1 MTPPDATEARPSV
14 QAMLASDGPLE
25 TEVVSKLTRR
35 FMPFLFLLYVVAYM
49 DRINVGFAALQMQ
62 RDLGFSDMVYGRAA
76 GIFFLGYFLLQ
87 IPSNLILQRLGARR
101 WVAVLMVS
109 WGIVSC
115 STMFVTTA
123 RGFYILRFCLGLA
136 EAGFFPGIILY
147 LRNWFPMAA
156 RARTMAWFITAGPVA
171 GIIGGPISG
180 ALLGFHGRHGLAGW
194 QWLFL
199 IEGLPAVVLGAA
211 VATYLS
217 DNPESAGWLDDRQRN
232 WLLATLKHE
241 EVIISGGRNTKLLP
255 AFASLRV
262 WLLALVFFGVNA
274 CGYGV
279 TLWLPK
285 LIHSRSSASSVVI
298 GLLSAIPYV
307 LAAIVMVLTGVH
319 SDRTG
324 ERRWHA
330 AFFTILAAVALCGA
344 AYAGSA
350 ATIIAALSIAV
361 LSGYS
366 MNGPFWAMATSLLP
380 GVAAAAGIAIIN
392 AMGNLGGFYGSYV
405 LGSGSSGSGDIRGG
419 LLRLSATMAVSCAL
433 LLIATGRRLRL
444 P

>member
-1 MTPPDATEARPSV
+1 
-14 QAMLASDGPLE
+14 
-25 TEVVSKLTRR
+25 VVSKLTRR
-35 FMPFLFLLYVVAYM
+35 FVPFLFLLYIVAYM

-62 RDLGFSDMVYGRAA
+62 RDLGFSDVVYGRAA

-101 WVAVLMVS
+101 WVAVLMVT
-109 WGIVSC
+109 WGIISC
-115 STMFVTTA
+115 STMFVTTP
-123 RGFYILRFCLGLA
+123 RDFYTLRFCLGLA

-147 LRNWFPMAA
+147 LRNWFPTGA

-180 ALLGFHGRHGLAGW
+180 ALLGFHGLHGLAGW

-199 IEGLPAVVLGAA
+199 IEGLPAVALGAA
-211 VATYLS
+211 VLVYLS
-217 DNPESAGWLDDRQRN
+217 DDPQTADWLDDTQRS
-232 WLLATLKHE
+232 WLLAALQQGETNFPNR
-241 EVIISGGRNTKLLP
+241 RNAKLLP
-255 AFASLRV
+255 VFASVRV
-262 WLLALVFFGVNA
+262 WLLAVVFFGVNA

-285 LIHSRSSASSVVI
+285 LIHGRSGASSFVV
-298 GLLSAIPYV
+298 GLLSTIPYV
-307 LAAIVMVLTGVH
+307 LAAIVMVLTGIH

-330 AFFTILAAVALCGA
+330 ASFTFLAAVALCGA
-344 AYAGSA
+344 AYAGSTA
-350 ATIIAALSIAV
+350 AMIAALSIAV

-366 MNGPFWAMATSLLP
+366 MNGPFWAITTTMLP
-380 GVAAAAGIAIIN
+380 GAAAAAGIALIN

-405 LGSGSSGSGDIRGG
+405 LGSARSPAGDMRGG
-419 LLRLSATMAVSCAL
+419 LLRLSATMAVSCCFL
-433 LLIATGRRLRL
+433 LMATSRRFGLSRKDAAKV
-444 P
+444 PTHH